1 MHYYFDK
8 HQGNL
13 QFEEVEEDQLQISN
27 PEVVSNIASLLATTP
42 DAVEK
47 ALCFR
52 VVGNKLG
59 SVEKMHT
66 VDQAVY
72 GRDAFAKAIYE
83 RLFTWIVGR
92 INAQLEVKVV
102 TPGDNSVIGVL
113 DIYGF
118 EIFDNNRYVSFD
130 VSTLLAVIKDRCNS
144 CRLIMGL

>member
-1 MHYYFDK
+1 
-8 HQGNL
+8 
-13 QFEEVEEDQLQISN
+13 
-27 PEVVSNIASLLATTP
+27 
-42 DAVEK
+42 
-47 ALCFR
+47 
-52 VVGNKLG
+52 
-59 SVEKMHT
+59 MHT

-118 EIFDNNRYVSFD
+118 EIFDNNRYVLCTVHVYIGGVMSA
-130 VSTLLAVIKDRCNS
+130 SAT
-144 CRLIMGL
+144 

>member
-1 MHYYFDK
+1 MLPDFKSLYNLLVSVLCVFIT
-8 HQGNL
+8 QGNL
-13 QFEEVEEDQLQISN
+13 QFVEVEEDQLKISN
-27 PEVVSNIASLLATTP
+27 PDVVANIASLLATTP

-59 SVEKMHT
+59 AVEKMHT
-66 VDQAVY
+66 VEQAVY

-83 RLFTWIVGR
+83 RLFTWIVSQ

-118 EIFDNNRYVSFD
+118 EIFENNR
-130 VSTLLAVIKDRCNS
+130 
-144 CRLIMGL
+144 

>member
-1 MHYYFDK
+1 MSFKFHPPT
-8 HQGNL
+8 HPQGNL
-13 QFEEVEEDQLQISN
+13 QFVEAEEDQLQISN

-118 EIFDNNRYVSFD
+118 EIFDNNRYVLC
-130 VSTLLAVIKDRCNS
+130 TCIHWRCNVS
-144 CRLIMGL
+144 

>member
-1 MHYYFDK
+1 M
-8 HQGNL
+8 
-13 QFEEVEEDQLQISN
+13 E
-27 PEVVSNIASLLATTP
+27 NIASLLATTP

-59 SVEKMHT
+59 AVEKMHT
-66 VDQAVY
+66 VEQAVY

-92 INAQLEVKVV
+92 INAQLEVKVT

-118 EIFDNNRYVSFD
+118 EIFENNRYARERESALWVQSRRSGWSNLCFSHD
-130 VSTLLAVIKDRCNS
+130 KLNVGTCYVHLVPMICT
-144 CRLIMGL
+144 CTVP

>member
-1 MHYYFDK
+1 MVVILICAFYFVI
-8 HQGNL
+8 QGNL
-13 QFEEVEEDQLQISN
+13 QFIEAEEDQLQISN
-27 PEVVSNIASLLATTP
+27 PEVVEYIASLLATTP

-59 SVEKMHT
+59 AVEKMHT
-66 VDQAVY
+66 VEQAVY

-83 RLFTWIVGR
+83 RLFTWIVSR
-92 INAQLEVKVV
+92 INAQLEVKVT

-118 EIFDNNRYVSFD
+118 EIFENNR
-130 VSTLLAVIKDRCNS
+130 
-144 CRLIMGL
+144 

>member
-1 MHYYFDK
+1 MYALYHTCAKYYFEK
-8 HQGNL
+8 SQGNL

-72 GRDAFAKAIYE
+72 GRDAFAKAVYE

-118 EIFDNNRYVSFD
+118 EIFDNNRYVS
-130 VSTLLAVIKDRCNS
+130 LC
-144 CRLIMGL
+144 MY

>member
-1 MHYYFDK
+1 MYMYFAVTHPPPK
-8 HQGNL
+8 TPQGNL
-13 QFEEVEEDQLQISN
+13 QFVEVEEDKLQISN
-27 PEVVSNIASLLATTP
+27 PEVVSNIASLLSTTS

-118 EIFDNNRYVSFD
+118 EIFDNNRYD
-130 VSTLLAVIKDRCNS
+130 ILCMYIAILLR
-144 CRLIMGL
+144 

>member
-1 MHYYFDK
+1 M
-8 HQGNL
+8 
-13 QFEEVEEDQLQISN
+13 
-27 PEVVSNIASLLATTP
+27 SNIASLLATTP

-83 RLFTWIVGR
+83 RLFMWIVGR
-92 INAQLEVKVV
+92 INAKLEVKVV

-118 EIFDNNRYVSFD
+118 EIFDNNRCV
-130 VSTLLAVIKDRCNS
+130 C
-144 CRLIMGL
+144 

>member
-1 MHYYFDK
+1 MA
-8 HQGNL
+8 
-13 QFEEVEEDQLQISN
+13 
-27 PEVVSNIASLLATTP
+27 NIASLLATTP

-47 ALCFR
+47 ALCYR

-118 EIFDNNRYVSFD
+118 EIFENNRYVLIIHVMYSG
-130 VSTLLAVIKDRCNS
+130 SRETCSVIFELCTCSKFTKF
-144 CRLIMGL
+144 CRLCNFASCYSNC